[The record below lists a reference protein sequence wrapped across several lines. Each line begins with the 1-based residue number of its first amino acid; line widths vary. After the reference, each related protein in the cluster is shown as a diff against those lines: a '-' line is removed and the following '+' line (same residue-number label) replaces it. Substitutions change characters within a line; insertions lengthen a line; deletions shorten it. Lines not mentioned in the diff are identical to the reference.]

1 MMEFEDC
8 RYGFHQP

>member
-1 MMEFEDC
+1 MEFEDC